1 MFKLMI
7 GLTRALV
14 LALWV
19 ACILSLFSIVPQ
31 PYGQPVLMFGTVI
44 LLLHF
49 VEYLLV
55 RSKVAERLGG
65 KTGFVGTM
73 VFGFGYWL
81 PVLRLRQEGE
91 AHSTNSKT

>member
-1 MFKLMI
+1 MLKLTI
-7 GLTRALV
+7 GLTKVVL
-14 LALWV
+14 LALWA
-19 ACILSLFSIVPQ
+19 ACILSLLSIIPQ
-31 PYGQPVLMFGTVI
+31 PYSQAALMLGIVI

-65 KTGFVGTM
+65 KTGFIGTM

-81 PVLRLRQEGE
+81 PVLR
-91 AHSTNSKT
+91 ST

>member
-1 MFKLMI
+1 MLKLMI
-7 GLTRALV
+7 GLTKALV

-31 PYGQPVLMFGTVI
+31 PYGQAVLMLGAVI

-55 RSKVAERLGG
+55 RSKVTERLGG
-65 KTGFVGTM
+65 KTGFIGTM

-81 PVLRLRQEGE
+81 PVLRE
-91 AHSTNSKT
+91 K